1 MDPEK
6 TIMEQADMLPYDIGY
21 DFALKDLALGKRL
34 GHGAFGEVFK
44 GEAKGLITGEPTTTV
59 AVKRAKIPPKD
70 EDIKSLITELK
81 IMIYIGKHVN
91 ILNILG
97 VVRENIK
104 NRNYL
109 SESCYNI

>member
-21 DFALKDLALGKRL
+21 DFALKDLTLGKRL

-104 NRNYL
+104 NRNFL
-109 SESCYNI
+109 SDSCYNI